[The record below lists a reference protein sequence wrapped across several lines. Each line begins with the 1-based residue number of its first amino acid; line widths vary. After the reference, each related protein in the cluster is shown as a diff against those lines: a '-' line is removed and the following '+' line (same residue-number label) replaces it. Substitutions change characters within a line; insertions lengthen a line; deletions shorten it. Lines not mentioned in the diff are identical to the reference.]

1 MARSSWRWNNDRSKQ
16 TVSDGPT
23 LFPESLW
30 TVKAIVSRNC
40 WIIEE
45 SWSRDIE
52 HCQTKFNK
60 PCKRFFK
67 YSWNDL
73 FGSFD
78 SVLCA
83 IFFLF
88 FFWGYIKYA
97 CDWVSA
103 LIFQRWNNFGNLLK
117 YFLHFELKD
126 SEIFLFFF
134 VYRIFIFRR
143 KVWRLNRGLR
153 ERGFGWTFHDFA
165 ENENNGTLKSF
176 IIPFIPSTSSVSF
189 FALSG

>member
-1 MARSSWRWNNDRSKQ
+1 MEWFIW
-16 TVSDGPT
+16 V
-23 LFPESLW
+23 F
-30 TVKAIVSRNC
+30 
-40 WIIEE
+40 
-45 SWSRDIE
+45 
-52 HCQTKFNK
+52 
-60 PCKRFFK
+60 
-67 YSWNDL
+67 
-73 FGSFD
+73 FD
-78 SVLCA
+78 SFLCA

-117 YFLHFELKD
+117 YLLHFELKD

-189 FALSG
+189 LPSLVRRYFLYILPSECLLTFDSLCNWMDFLYHDSSP